1 MPDGKKIWKILRK
14 RNYGLLVKIVSWLN
28 TYNGCYRNIPHY
40 TTQTQRPYTLM
51 VIMLVT
57 LLFYMGIRYLTA
69 LWLVAMF
76 NRGSKHC
83 NGKFS
88 MFLSILL
95 SHTCCFILVLFPK
108 Y

>member
-14 RNYGLLVKIVSWLN
+14 RNYSLLVKIVSWLN

-51 VIMLVT
+51 VIMLFT

-69 LWLVAMF
+69 LWLVAMCIPISYIMS
-76 NRGSKHC
+76 N
-83 NGKFS
+83 
-88 MFLSILL
+88 L
-95 SHTCCFILVLFPK
+95 
-108 Y
+108 